1 METNFGGCDNCCMSY
16 TRAFKLIIRKQD
28 ADMQMHP
35 SA

>member
-1 METNFGGCDNCCMSY
+1 MELIIAICFAHM
-16 TRAFKLIIRKQD
+16 FKLIIRKQD